1 MTGTFGEMGN
11 LLKQAQKMQRA
22 IEEAEEEL
30 KRTTVLGTSGGGAVR
45 IEVTGDWRVEKVEI
59 ADDALRGKD
68 RSLLEDAVRGALRD
82 ALGKVAKLREER
94 RRQITGG
101 LDLPG
106 FL

>member
-30 KRTTVLGTSGGGAVR
+30 KRTTVVGSAGGGAVR
-45 IEVTGDWRVEKVEI
+45 IEITGDWRVEKVEI
-59 ADDALRGKD
+59 ADDAMRGKD
-68 RSLLEDAVRGALRD
+68 RALLEDAIRGALRD
-82 ALGKVAKLREER
+82 GLGKVAKLREER

>member
-1 MTGTFGEMGN
+1 MGN

-30 KRTTVLGTSGGGAVR
+30 KRSVVVGSAGGGAVR
-45 IEVTGDWRVEKVEI
+45 VELGGDWRVEKVEI
-59 ADDALRGKD
+59 SEEAMRGADRET
-68 RSLLEDAVRGALRD
+68 LEDSVRGALRD
-82 ALGKVAKLREER
+82 ALGKVARLREDR